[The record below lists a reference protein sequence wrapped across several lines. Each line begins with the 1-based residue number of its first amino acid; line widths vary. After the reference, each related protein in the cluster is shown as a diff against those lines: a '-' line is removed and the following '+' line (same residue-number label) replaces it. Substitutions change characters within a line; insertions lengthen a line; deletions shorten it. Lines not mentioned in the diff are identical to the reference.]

1 MQWWNE
7 SKMVKWWYFD
17 IVIWCDSLL
26 LGQTCKTTLF
36 ISFSKHL
43 ENIRGYDILDSLAMK
58 TKLESLTEEVIQL
71 YEANKEQHK
80 TLNRVENFLEQL
92 WYVNGKQKS
101 YNASTNTY
109 KISKTDVDI
118 KSEDKDTDYIN
129 VKNDVSSS
137 KPFEDFWESKAVKK
151 IFF

>member
-1 MQWWNE
+1 M
-7 SKMVKWWYFD
+7 
-17 IVIWCDSLL
+17 
-26 LGQTCKTTLF
+26 
-36 ISFSKHL
+36 
-43 ENIRGYDILDSLAMK
+43 ENIRGYDILDSRALK
-58 TKLESLTEEVIQL
+58 NKLESLTEEVIQL
-71 YEANKEQHK
+71 RQENKKQHK

-137 KPFEDFWESKAVKK
+137 KPFEEFWESKAVKK